1 MLSSRSEIVSYDVQ
15 NTYVKLPLPLLRGR
29 RAAARTV
36 SRTALRTAATA
47 CLATAVAGCSV
58 LGSGDGGTDAKGGGG
73 PSFTVAAAGDVLI
86 HPPLTDQ
93 ARKDAKA
100 TGGKAGTLDFAPLMA
115 GVKPVISKADLAI
128 CHMEPVVAKKGG
140 PYEGFPNFQVP
151 PEITT
156 TLKDIGY
163 DTCSTAS
170 NHSIDHGEAGVR
182 RTLDALDAAGLKH
195 TGSARSEAEWE
206 KPLIMDVKGVKVAQ
220 ISFAF
225 GFVRNEVPAD
235 KPWLA
240 NKTSFKAIKEAEQR
254 ARKAGADVVILSIH
268 WGREYQSAPSTS
280 QLELARRIAKKTGI
294 NLVIGHHAHV
304 VQPMEKIGNT
314 WIAYGLGNQMARH
327 EVPNGQSEEGAIG
340 WFTFTKRG
348 GEWDVQAQY
357 LPTFVDVPPEPEDP
371 EQPDKLPTG
380 AVTDYRL
387 VNVARALKN
396 GKPESGTPDE
406 GKKYTEVQLARYRLA
421 FDRTQGTMLNRG
433 AVKDGLT
440 PLEEPPN

>member
-1 MLSSRSEIVSYDVQ
+1 MKQ
-15 NTYVKLPLPLLRGR
+15 PTPLPRGR
-29 RAAARTV
+29 RAAT
-36 SRTALRTAATA
+36 RTALRATA
-47 CLATAVAGCSV
+47 TASLATCLVLAVAGCSV
-58 LGSGDGGTDAKGGGG
+58 LGSDDGGDAKGGG

-86 HPPLTDQ
+86 HPPLTEQ
-93 ARKDAKA
+93 AAKDSKAK
-100 TGGKAGTLDFAPLMA
+100 GGKAGSLDFGPLMA

-156 TLKDIGY
+156 TLKDLGY
-163 DTCSTAS
+163 DTCSSAS

-195 TGSARSEAEWE
+195 TGSARSQAEWE

-280 QLELARRIAKKTGI
+280 QLELARRIAKDTGI

-314 WIAYGLGNQMARH
+314 WIAFGLGNQMARH

-348 GEWDVQAQY
+348 GEWDVKAQY

-371 EQPDKLPTG
+371 EQPDKLPAG
-380 AVTDYRL
+380 AVRDYRL
-387 VNVARALKN
+387 LDPAVAVKEGAS
-396 GKPESGTPDE
+396 PDGT
-406 GKKYTEVQLARYRLA
+406 KYSEEQLARYRLA
-421 FDRTQGTMLNRG
+421 FERTQGTMLNRG
-433 AVKDGLT
+433 AIKDGLT
-440 PLEEPPN
+440 PLHELPE